1 MELFVKEKETFKVL
15 KELQETKHVIDA
27 LKVQIEKVTAEDTNA
42 AKGHADT
49 GIVHPLPAVEQ
60 KTSSHTEPSIQST
73 KGTQSPLTTLIKLNQ
88 AKAFL
93 NTDTVNMLKSQ
104 IEKEKG
110 SLEKTRERLQFN
122 LGKASSLE
130 TDLTKTVAQLQVVK
144 TPQPVLEP
152 SEIWLQ
158 MKHLNAEKAKHKK
171 VSEDLRNEICELTAA
186 IEHTRSKTK
195 TMQFRIVMAEKLK
208 EASQRGE
215 SIALAEMKKLSN
227 GWDLNANTS
236 DVTLSVE
243 EHSTFVLKAQEA
255 DSAARKKIDAA
266 MQELDQANQCKL
278 ELLER
283 VEEAT
288 AAVETSRKALEEAQR
303 REESENKAKLAAEET
318 LRKLRSD
325 QIIQNWRPIS
335 NSSVKFKNTALAA
348 PRRAAG
354 SGIYDVNGLSLV
366 TTGPNNVKTV
376 SIGQILSMKLDRE
389 LEMTKTTNTRK
400 KVSLGQILSQK
411 YEMFSPLRIDH
422 DCASRKQFQPRRK
435 RMGFVVYALL
445 LAKQRHRRRKA
456 ASCTHV
462 SSMNKVGI
470 FSTSYSL
477 FWPHLL
483 LKGQTSVPVC
493 HTAKWFRSMVRK
505 YIKYLA
511 GEWRVCLEL
520 ANCTSLRCAAV
531 ARNHVFP
538 PRRAPTPAKTR
549 RLHPHPLPPN
559 PNPPACRSPE
569 PPIPAP
575 RPLPLAAPLAL
586 FRPRAPSPNPQAAM
600 DVNEEAMAAH
610 KRAFLDF
617 LDQDV
622 GKGVYMQAVRDMVQ
636 NKRHRLIIGMDDL
649 RNHNLDLARR
659 VIRSPGEYMQPASD
673 AVSEVARNLDPKFL
687 KEGERVMVGFSGPFG
702 FHRVT
707 PRDLMSSF
715 IGTMVCV
722 EGIVTKCSLVRPKVV
737 KSVHFCPVTGDF
749 LSREYRDITSFV
761 GLPTGSVYP
770 TRDENGNLLVT
781 EYGMCEYKDHQTLSM
796 QEVPENSA
804 PGQLPRTVD
813 VIVEDDLVD
822 CCKPGDRVSIVG
834 VYKALPGKSKGSVSG
849 VFRTVLIANNVSL
862 LNKEANAPVYTR
874 EDLKRMKEISRR
886 NDTFDVLGNSL
897 APSIYG
903 HLWIK
908 KAVVLLMLGGV
919 EKNLKNGTHLRGD
932 INMMMV
938 GDPSVAKSQLLRAVM
953 NIAPLAISTTGRGS
967 SGVGLTAAVTS
978 DQETGERRLEA
989 GAMVLADRGVVCIDE
1004 FDKMNDQ
1011 DRVAIHEVMEQQTV
1025 TIAKAGIHASLN
1037 ARCSVIAAAN
1047 PIYGTYDRSL
1057 TPTKNIGLPD
1067 SLLSRFD
1074 LLFIVLDQMDPEI
1087 DRQISEHVAR
1097 MHRYCT
1103 DDGGARSLDKDGCA
1117 EEDDGD
1123 AIFVKYD
1130 RMLHGQ
1136 DRRRG
1141 KKAKQD
1147 RLTVKFVK
1155 KYIHYAKN
1163 LIQPKLTDE
1172 ASDHIATSYA
1182 ELRDGSANAK
1192 SGGGTLP
1199 ITARTLETIIRL
1211 STAHAKM
1218 KLRHEVL
1225 KSDVEAALQVLNFAI
1240 YHKELTE
1247 MEEREQ
1253 REMEMKQQADHDAGA
1268 TGGTEDG
1275 HGSSGNDPMDVDV
1288 GNTSNDQNV
1297 PAERIEAFEA
1307 ILGQHVLASHV
1318 DQMSIDEIEQ
1328 TVNREST
1335 APYTRSQVEF
1345 ILERM
1350 QDANRIMIR
1359 DGVVRII

>member
-1 MELFVKEKETFKVL
+1 
-15 KELQETKHVIDA
+15 
-27 LKVQIEKVTAEDTNA
+27 
-42 AKGHADT
+42 
-49 GIVHPLPAVEQ
+49 
-60 KTSSHTEPSIQST
+60 
-73 KGTQSPLTTLIKLNQ
+73 
-88 AKAFL
+88 
-93 NTDTVNMLKSQ
+93 
-104 IEKEKG
+104 
-110 SLEKTRERLQFN
+110 
-122 LGKASSLE
+122 
-130 TDLTKTVAQLQVVK
+130 
-144 TPQPVLEP
+144 
-152 SEIWLQ
+152 
-158 MKHLNAEKAKHKK
+158 
-171 VSEDLRNEICELTAA
+171 
-186 IEHTRSKTK
+186 
-195 TMQFRIVMAEKLK
+195 
-208 EASQRGE
+208 
-215 SIALAEMKKLSN
+215 
-227 GWDLNANTS
+227 
-236 DVTLSVE
+236 
-243 EHSTFVLKAQEA
+243 
-255 DSAARKKIDAA
+255 
-266 MQELDQANQCKL
+266 
-278 ELLER
+278 
-283 VEEAT
+283 
-288 AAVETSRKALEEAQR
+288 
-303 REESENKAKLAAEET
+303 
-318 LRKLRSD
+318 
-325 QIIQNWRPIS
+325 
-335 NSSVKFKNTALAA
+335 
-348 PRRAAG
+348 
-354 SGIYDVNGLSLV
+354 
-366 TTGPNNVKTV
+366 
-376 SIGQILSMKLDRE
+376 
-389 LEMTKTTNTRK
+389 
-400 KVSLGQILSQK
+400 
-411 YEMFSPLRIDH
+411 
-422 DCASRKQFQPRRK
+422 
-435 RMGFVVYALL
+435 
-445 LAKQRHRRRKA
+445 
-456 ASCTHV
+456 
-462 SSMNKVGI
+462 
-470 FSTSYSL
+470 
-477 FWPHLL
+477 
-483 LKGQTSVPVC
+483 
-493 HTAKWFRSMVRK
+493 
-505 YIKYLA
+505 
-511 GEWRVCLEL
+511 
-520 ANCTSLRCAAV
+520 
-531 ARNHVFP
+531 
-538 PRRAPTPAKTR
+538 
-549 RLHPHPLPPN
+549 
-559 PNPPACRSPE
+559 
-569 PPIPAP
+569 
-575 RPLPLAAPLAL
+575 
-586 FRPRAPSPNPQAAM
+586 M
-600 DVNEEAMAAH
+600 DVNEEAMAAN

-636 NKRHRLIIGMDDL
+636 NKRHRLTIGMDDL

-659 VIRSPGEYMQPASD
+659 VIRNPGEFMQPASD
-673 AVSEVARNLDPKFL
+673 AVTEVARNLDPKFL
-687 KEGERVMVGFSGPFG
+687 KEGERVLVGFTGPFG

-737 KSVHFCPVTGDF
+737 KSVHYCPVTGNF

-770 TRDENGNLLVT
+770 TRD
-781 EYGMCEYKDHQTLSM
+781 HQTLSM
-796 QEVPENSA
+796 QEVPENAA

-834 VYKALPGKSKGSVSG
+834 LYKALPGKSKGSVSG

-862 LNKEANAPVYTR
+862 MNKEANAPVYTR

-886 NDTFDVLGNSL
+886 NDTFDLLGNSL

-1047 PIYGTYDRSL
+1047 PIYGSYDRSI

-1074 LLFIVLDQMDPEI
+1074 LLFIVLDQMDAEI

-1103 DDGGARSLDKDGCA
+1103 DDGGARSLDKSGYA
-1117 EEDDGD
+1117 EEEDGD
-1123 AIFVKYD
+1123 ANAAIFVKYD

-1147 RLTVKFVK
+1147 RLTVKFLK

-1225 KSDVEAALQVLNFAI
+1225 KTDVEAALQVLNFAI
-1240 YHKELTE
+1240 FHKELTE
-1247 MEEREQ
+1247 MEDREQ
-1253 REMEMKQQADHDAGA
+1253 REMEKQQAEHDADASGGTADGGA
-1268 TGGTEDG
+1268 TAGTADG

-1288 GNTSNDQNV
+1288 GNASNDQDV
-1297 PAERIEAFEA
+1297 SSQRIEAFEA
-1307 ILGQHVLASHV
+1307 ILGQQVLANHI
-1318 DQMSIDEIEQ
+1318 DQISIDDIEQ
-1328 TVNREST
+1328 TVNREAP
-1335 APYTRSQVEF
+1335 APYTRGQVEF

-1359 DGVVRII
+1359 DGIVRII

>member
-1 MELFVKEKETFKVL
+1 
-15 KELQETKHVIDA
+15 
-27 LKVQIEKVTAEDTNA
+27 
-42 AKGHADT
+42 
-49 GIVHPLPAVEQ
+49 
-60 KTSSHTEPSIQST
+60 
-73 KGTQSPLTTLIKLNQ
+73 
-88 AKAFL
+88 
-93 NTDTVNMLKSQ
+93 
-104 IEKEKG
+104 
-110 SLEKTRERLQFN
+110 
-122 LGKASSLE
+122 
-130 TDLTKTVAQLQVVK
+130 
-144 TPQPVLEP
+144 
-152 SEIWLQ
+152 
-158 MKHLNAEKAKHKK
+158 
-171 VSEDLRNEICELTAA
+171 
-186 IEHTRSKTK
+186 
-195 TMQFRIVMAEKLK
+195 
-208 EASQRGE
+208 
-215 SIALAEMKKLSN
+215 
-227 GWDLNANTS
+227 
-236 DVTLSVE
+236 
-243 EHSTFVLKAQEA
+243 
-255 DSAARKKIDAA
+255 
-266 MQELDQANQCKL
+266 
-278 ELLER
+278 
-283 VEEAT
+283 
-288 AAVETSRKALEEAQR
+288 
-303 REESENKAKLAAEET
+303 
-318 LRKLRSD
+318 
-325 QIIQNWRPIS
+325 
-335 NSSVKFKNTALAA
+335 
-348 PRRAAG
+348 
-354 SGIYDVNGLSLV
+354 
-366 TTGPNNVKTV
+366 
-376 SIGQILSMKLDRE
+376 
-389 LEMTKTTNTRK
+389 
-400 KVSLGQILSQK
+400 
-411 YEMFSPLRIDH
+411 
-422 DCASRKQFQPRRK
+422 
-435 RMGFVVYALL
+435 
-445 LAKQRHRRRKA
+445 
-456 ASCTHV
+456 
-462 SSMNKVGI
+462 
-470 FSTSYSL
+470 
-477 FWPHLL
+477 
-483 LKGQTSVPVC
+483 
-493 HTAKWFRSMVRK
+493 
-505 YIKYLA
+505 
-511 GEWRVCLEL
+511 
-520 ANCTSLRCAAV
+520 
-531 ARNHVFP
+531 
-538 PRRAPTPAKTR
+538 
-549 RLHPHPLPPN
+549 
-559 PNPPACRSPE
+559 
-569 PPIPAP
+569 
-575 RPLPLAAPLAL
+575 
-586 FRPRAPSPNPQAAM
+586 M
-600 DVNEEAMAAH
+600 DVNEEAMAAN

-636 NKRHRLIIGMDDL
+636 SKRHRLTIGMDDL

-659 VIRSPGEYMQPASD
+659 VIRSPGEFMQPASD
-673 AVSEVARNLDPKFL
+673 AVTEVARNLDPKFL
-687 KEGERVMVGFSGPFG
+687 KEGERVLVGFTGPFG

-737 KSVHFCPVTGDF
+737 KSVHYCPATAAF
-749 LSREYRDITSFV
+749 MSREYRDITSFV

-781 EYGMCEYKDHQTLSM
+781 EYGMCQYKDHQTLSM
-796 QEVPENSA
+796 QEVPENAA

-834 VYKALPGKSKGSVSG
+834 LYKALPGKSKGSVSG

-886 NDTFDVLGNSL
+886 NDTFDLLGNSL

-903 HLWIK
+903 HIWIK

-1047 PIYGTYDRSL
+1047 PIYGSYDRSI

-1074 LLFIVLDQMDPEI
+1074 LLFIVLDQMDAEI

-1097 MHRYCT
+1097 MHRYCA
-1103 DDGGARSLDKDGCA
+1103 DDGGARSFDKAGYA
-1117 EEDDGD
+1117 EEEDGD
-1123 AIFVKYD
+1123 ANAAIFVKYD

-1147 RLTVKFVK
+1147 RLTIKFLK

-1163 LIQPKLTDE
+1163 LIQPRLTDE
-1172 ASDHIATSYA
+1172 ASDHIATTYA

-1192 SGGGTLP
+1192 AGGGTLP

-1225 KSDVEAALQVLNFAI
+1225 KTDVEAALQVLNFAI
-1240 YHKELTE
+1240 FHKELTD
-1247 MEEREQ
+1247 MEDREQ
-1253 REMEMKQQADHDAGA
+1253 RETEKQQAEQDAGA
-1268 TGGTEDG
+1268 GGDNVDG
-1275 HGSSGNDPMDVDV
+1275 PGGASGGNADVHGSSDDPMDVDGGS
-1288 GNTSNDQNV
+1288 GNASNDQDV
-1297 PAERIEAFEA
+1297 SSQRMEAFEA
-1307 ILGQHVLASHV
+1307 ILGQHVLANHV
-1318 DQMSIDEIEQ
+1318 DQMSIDEVEQ
-1328 TVNREST
+1328 TVNRD
-1335 APYTRSQVEF
+1335 AAVAYTRGQVEF